1 MQNYKAP
8 RRALR
13 KALPAAESPHPET
26 TRERLAYVLLL
37 GYKRGL
43 SPLLHAGAFTQCKHL
58 PTCSEYAFVAV
69 VRHGCI
75 EIPMRAEPVPAA
87 ASGAVRTTARFC
99 C

>member
-26 TRERLAYVLLL
+26 TRERLAHVLLL

-69 VRHGCI
+69 VRHGWARGSWLALRRLGRCH
-75 EIPMRAEPVPAA
+75 PFSKGGYDPVP
-87 ASGAVRTTARFC
+87 
-99 C
+99 